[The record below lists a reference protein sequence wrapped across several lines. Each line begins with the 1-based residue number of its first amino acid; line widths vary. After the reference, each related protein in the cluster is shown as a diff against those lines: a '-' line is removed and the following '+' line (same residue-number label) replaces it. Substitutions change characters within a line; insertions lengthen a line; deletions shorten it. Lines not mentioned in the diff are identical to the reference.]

1 MTLMIQMQAFAAC
14 DDEEIRKVASVGYG
28 RIVEFV
34 QAASD
39 ASPDE
44 LARFLADDSQH
55 RILAALHMTSGPNR
69 PAWAR
74 LLQEGRHTNARH

>member
-1 MTLMIQMQAFAAC
+1 MMIQMQAFAAC

-39 ASPDE
+39 AWHQTSSHGFSRTT
-44 LARFLADDSQH
+44 AQH

-74 LLQEGRHTNARH
+74 LLEEGGHTNARH